1 MLSEHKREALREVE
15 RRLLISSLSSPL
27 ILTARC
33 RSLPRIGKLIRQL
46 MAENDRCGSR
56 SCGGTIGISRPV
68 LSEVIVDAVSG
79 CAGRL

>member
-1 MLSEHKREALREVE
+1 MLSEHKREALGEVE
-15 RRLLISSLSSPL
+15 RRPQISSLSSPL

-56 SCGGTIGISRPV
+56 SYGGTIGISRLV
-68 LSEVIVDAVSG
+68 LCEGD
-79 CAGRL
+79 R